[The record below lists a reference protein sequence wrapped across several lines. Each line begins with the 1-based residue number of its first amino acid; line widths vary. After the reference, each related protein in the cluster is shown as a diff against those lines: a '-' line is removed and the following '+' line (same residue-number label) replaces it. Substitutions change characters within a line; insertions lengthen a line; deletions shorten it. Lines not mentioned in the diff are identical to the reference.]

1 MEVDTDLE
9 FASTHPV
16 HPTRYPKSTKKN
28 QISTKQVPKRSTYH
42 IPTQTR
48 QANLSDQLASALAI
62 RLDCG
67 CDRLDCNRDPNV
79 RLDQFKEYL
88 RVTNK

>member
-16 HPTRYPKSTKKN
+16 HPTRYPKSTKKD
-28 QISTKQVPKRSTYH
+28 QIVTKQVPKRSPYH